1 MLVGQR
7 DHRKRRG
14 WWLAARVPAPFRP
27 ISCSGGPGTFTS
39 AVVFGRQVVL
49 RCPTPPFPFPKRVT
63 PEGAPDFRSY
73 QRVDREVTEAI
84 RTTGELQHNDAH
96 AALYAPLDS
105 AEVRVMA
112 ARNARIAADDEFAD
126 FLCELQEEVVGEAE
140 RLLQTRVAE

>member
-1 MLVGQR
+1 VS
-7 DHRKRRG
+7 H
-14 WWLAARVPAPFRP
+14 
-27 ISCSGGPGTFTS
+27 SS
-39 AVVFGRQVVL
+39 
-49 RCPTPPFPFPKRVT
+49 FPFPQTGYPRGGTGLQKLPASRS
-63 PEGAPDFRSY
+63 RSY
-73 QRVDREVTEAI
+73 RSHTYD
-84 RTTGELQHNDAH
+84 GELQHNDAH